1 MKKES
6 KILLILSVFALAL
19 LMVGCK
25 KSENQYTRVT
35 VDINPS
41 IELIVDEENKV
52 LSVTALNDDG
62 NIIIVGETIVGKSA
76 EEAIELIINISTE
89 TGFIVKG
96 NVEAK
101 ENEVQISVSGNK
113 ELLSELE
120 LKAKDALS
128 KLNVNALVTK
138 KEALQKEALEEL
150 VEMANP
156 ALSEDEIEKMSQQ
169 ELLTV
174 LKDIRIETQELYSQE
189 LHSLYQGMK
198 DYEIN
203 ISENE
208 KVEEIMRT
216 VEEYSINQLTKYMAI
231 IDTYKSLIKGIEEAK
246 YKYLVSKDSEYQKA
260 YAALMVAKDEMIVQ
274 KSIVA
279 NLEEGLE
286 KTAAMI
292 ILEQKELVYLNA
304 LKFMESVYQIA
315 CKLIEE
321 FTEAINDAY
330 EDLVEFKKTFPRDLK
345 LALKQHAEE
354 IDRVCNEAKDKFF
367 ETFEETYK
375 EEIEY
380 YKQLAL
386 QRKDELKQNIK
397 DSQGTIK

>member
-1 MKKES
+1 MKKGS

-19 LMVGCK
+19 FMVGCK

-62 NIIIVGETIVGKSA
+62 NIIIVGEAIVGKSA

-113 ELLSELE
+113 ELFSELE

-156 ALSEDEIEKMSQQ
+156 ALSEDEIEKMSKQ

-198 DYEIN
+198 DYQIN

-216 VEEYSINQLTKYMAI
+216 VEEYSVHQLTRYMAK

-292 ILEQKELVYLNA
+292 ILEQKELVYSNA
-304 LKFMESVYQIA
+304 LKVMESVYQIA

-321 FTEAINDAY
+321 FNEAINDAY
-330 EDLVEFKKTFPRDLK
+330 EDLAEFKKTFPIDLK
-345 LALKQHAEE
+345 LALRQHAEE

-380 YKQLAL
+380 YKQLAF
-386 QRKDELKQNIK
+386 QRKEELKQNIK
-397 DSQGTIK
+397 DSQSTIK